1 MTRPATLEVPID
13 TVEVAHQTIG
23 RVDRLEV
30 CSDLGTEGW
39 TPELELFQRVVELAK
54 PAGTQVF
61 ALIRPRIGK
70 IIDGSDLKDFEMSPA
85 RIDASLTS
93 IDRLAAA
100 GADGIAIGPLLPDGR
115 IDRAASSQLA
125 ERARSND
132 LAVSALRSFDLVP
145 DRERTLEFLDEIGV
159 VRILT
164 TGSDRWEID
173 SNSHAARIRRL
184 SDDVGICRRLAEA
197 SDRNPIEVMS
207 GGGVRSSN
215 ADQFLAVSPHLH
227 SSCRR
232 RGEFDREELD
242 QLLRRMKAA
251 GGPSSDSLD

>member
-1 MTRPATLEVPID
+1 MSLPATLEVPID
-13 TVEVAHQTIG
+13 SIEVARQVVGQAT
-23 RVDRLEV
+23 RLEV
-30 CSDLGTEGW
+30 CSDLETEGW

-54 PAGTQVF
+54 PTGTQVF

-85 RIDASLTS
+85 RIDASLAS

-100 GADGIAIGPLLPDGR
+100 GADGIAIGPLLSDGR

-125 ERARSND
+125 ERAGSND
-132 LAVSALRSFDLVP
+132 LAVSVLRSFDLVP
-145 DRERTLEFLDEIGV
+145 DRECTLEFLDEIGV

-173 SNSHAARIRRL
+173 SNSHAVRFERL
-184 SDDVGICRRLAEA
+184 SNDVEICRRLAEA
-197 SDRNPIEVMS
+197 SDRDPIEVMS

-227 SSCRR
+227 SSCRI

-242 QLLRRMKAA
+242 RLSRRMKAA
-251 GGPSSDSLD
+251 GGLSCDSLD